1 MRYEELI
8 VADDE
13 DQLEEQNEVQGISS
27 LNLTKMI
34 YETNLGVKKR
44 LTEEGKNGAGC
55 EDDDEFLADYKA
67 MSSRR
72 RR

>member
-13 DQLEEQNEVQGISS
+13 NELEQQNEMQGISS